1 MNTIGSRTHLIYS
14 EIADEVLTLLD
25 DFGFYTDTSF
35 DPSELKNKIVKSIQ
49 EKIEGKQPPP
59 QRRDLNLEEA
69 NNWGKTLWESN

>member
-35 DPSELKNKIVKSIQ
+35 DPSELKDKIVKAIQ
-49 EKIEGKQPPP
+49 EKIEGKATIITQQDVEDYIEMFP
-59 QRRDLNLEEA
+59 R
-69 NNWGKTLWESN
+69 